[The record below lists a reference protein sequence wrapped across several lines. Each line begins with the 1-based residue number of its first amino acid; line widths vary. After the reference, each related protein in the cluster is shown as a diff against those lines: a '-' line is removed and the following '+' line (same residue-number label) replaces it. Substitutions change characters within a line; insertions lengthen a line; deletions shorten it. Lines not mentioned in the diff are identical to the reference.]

1 VAELHHASGDP
12 QQRPTQVTDLA
23 DSQQGL
29 AHLFAGWRAA
39 GFTASKTGRDA
50 PVEDS
55 CVFCRIVATGLTDHK
70 ALIFQRSNGVMAV
83 MNLYPYSS
91 GHLLVM
97 PTRHVPDLGSL
108 SEDEATELWRVIR
121 HAEAVIRRTYHPDGV
136 NIGINQG
143 LAAGAS
149 IPDHLHVHIVPRWT
163 SDTNFMTAVADTRVL
178 IETVAYSYERLST
191 NW

>member
-1 VAELHHASGDP
+1 VGDQSLGDP
-12 QQRPTQVTDLA
+12 QQRPTQVDQLNE
-23 DSQQGL
+23 SQQGL

-50 PVEDS
+50 PVEDT
-55 CVFCRIVATGLTDHK
+55 CVFCRIVATPMPDDK
-70 ALIFQRSNGVMAV
+70 ALIFQRTDGVMCV

-97 PTRHVPDLGSL
+97 PTRHVADLGSL
-108 SEDEATELWRVIR
+108 EDDEAAALWRVIR
-121 HAEAVIRRTYHPDGV
+121 HADGVLRRTYHPDGI

-149 IPDHLHVHIVPRWT
+149 IPDHLHVHLVPRWK
-163 SDTNFMTAVADTRVL
+163 SDTNFMTAIADTRVL
-178 IETVAYSYERLST
+178 IETVAYSFERLRA